1 MQIWAA
7 WLDIIERILSVLSS
21 DAELGL
27 GLAIIVGTLL
37 MRVVLLPVA
46 GPIAYRTCIRQKKLI
61 RLQPELQR
69 LKEQFSE
76 RPDAYMQKMVALYR
90 KHDLSIMDAKSF
102 LGIVAQMPI
111 FLGMFQVLR
120 QLGEGVRFLWVPD
133 LLRPDAMLAFVAGLT
148 TALMIMI
155 NPDMPEQM
163 RTLLIVLPTIIV
175 IVSALKFSSALAVYW
190 ATSNTFSAIQ
200 TFVLHRLV
208 RHRIQSGEIIM

>member
-190 ATSNTFSAIQ
+190 ATSNTFSAFQ
-200 TFVLHRLV
+200 MFVLHRLV
-208 RHRIQSGEIIM
+208 RHRIQSGEIII

>member
-37 MRVVLLPVA
+37 MRVALLPVA

>member
-7 WLDIIERILSVLSS
+7 WLDIIERVLSVLS
-21 DAELGL
+21 AEAGMGL
-27 GLAIIVGTLL
+27 GFAIIVATLL
-37 MRVVLLPVA
+37 MRAALLPVA
-46 GPIAYRTCIRQKKLI
+46 GPIAYRGCIRQKKLA

-76 RPDAYMQKMVALYR
+76 KPDAYMQKIMVLYR
-90 KHDLSIMDAKSF
+90 KHDLSIVDAKSL
-102 LGIVAQMPI
+102 LGAVAQMPI

-133 LLRPDAMLAFVAGLT
+133 LLRPDAMLAFVAGVT
-148 TALMIMI
+148 TALMIML

-163 RTLLIVLPTIIV
+163 RMFMIVLPTIIV
-175 IVSALKFSSALAVYW
+175 IVSALQFSSALAVYW

-208 RHRIQSGEIIM
+208 RHRIQSGEIVI